1 MRYGT
6 WIQFPSHEEIINHI
20 SGIPTVGENDRNL
33 VVVVVVVG
41 GRGGRCRSER
51 IPVQIDTTHIT
62 EN

>member
-6 WIQFPSHEEIINHI
+6 WIQFSSHEEIINHI
-20 SGIPTVGENDRNL
+20 SGIPTVGENDGNL
-33 VVVVVVVG
+33 VVVVGGG
-41 GRGGRCRSER
+41 GRGGRCCSER